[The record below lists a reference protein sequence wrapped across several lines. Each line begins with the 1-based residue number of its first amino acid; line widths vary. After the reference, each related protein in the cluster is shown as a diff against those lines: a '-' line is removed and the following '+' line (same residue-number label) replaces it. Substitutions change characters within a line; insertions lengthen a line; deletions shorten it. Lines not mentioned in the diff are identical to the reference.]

1 MKSRFGQKWSPPP
14 ANPDPAQDA
23 GNDQA
28 SHNDGRSGS
37 EAFSA
42 GSGMAE
48 PSLRPSTTAVSLGE
62 WAGAPAPPFRT
73 TGTQDPCRRS
83 HNACSTSDSLGVLAA
98 TSVASQDVT
107 NRESPALARRL

>member
-1 MKSRFGQKWSPPP
+1 MQSRVWPEWSRPP

-23 GNDQA
+23 GNQA
-28 SHNDGRSGS
+28 SHDDGRSSS

-48 PSLRPSTTAVSLGE
+48 PSVRPSTTAVSLGE

-83 HNACSTSDSLGVLAA
+83 HNACSTSDSFGVLAA
-98 TSVASQDVT
+98 KSVASQDVT
-107 NRESPALARRL
+107 NRE